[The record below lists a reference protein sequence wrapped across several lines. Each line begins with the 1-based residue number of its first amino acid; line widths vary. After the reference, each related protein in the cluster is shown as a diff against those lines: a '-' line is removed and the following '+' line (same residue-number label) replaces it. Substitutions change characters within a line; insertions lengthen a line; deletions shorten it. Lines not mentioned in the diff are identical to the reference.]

1 MSDTRPPSHAAIF
14 SAATQL
20 FSEKGYAA
28 TSVRD
33 IGAAAGVDPSLVI
46 RHFGSK
52 EQLFIDTMKLDLEHN
67 PLMNVPLENLGE
79 SFIDF
84 IATADDQVRGVF
96 IALLRASDSGDI
108 GSELRI
114 AHEDA
119 FVQPIKARL
128 EGEDVEL
135 RARLA
140 GALVGGLLY
149 SLWVVGD
156 ETLAAADHRELVRRY
171 GALLQALITPA

>member
-1 MSDTRPPSHAAIF
+1 MTDALAKPPSHGAIW

-20 FSEKGYAA
+20 FTEKGYAA

-52 EQLFIDTMKLDLEHN
+52 EQLFLETMQLDHN
-67 PLMNVPLENLGE
+67 PLLEGPLETLGE
-79 SFIDF
+79 RFIESMLSSDE
-84 IATADDQVRGVF
+84 QVRGVF
-96 IALLRASDSGDI
+96 IALMRASDSGEI
-108 GSELRI
+108 GSQLRT

-119 FVQPIKARL
+119 FVAPIKQRL
-128 EGEDVEL
+128 EGPDADL

-140 GALVGGLLY
+140 ASLVGGLLY

-156 ETLAAADHRELVRRY
+156 ETLAAADHREIVRRY
-171 GALLQALITPA
+171 GALLQALITP